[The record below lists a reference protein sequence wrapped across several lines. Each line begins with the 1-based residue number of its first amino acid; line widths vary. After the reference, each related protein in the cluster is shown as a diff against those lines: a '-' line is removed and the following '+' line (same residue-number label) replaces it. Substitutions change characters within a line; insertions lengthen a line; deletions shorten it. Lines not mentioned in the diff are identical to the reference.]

1 MDRNLVYAKELLEK
15 ENFTCVLWNGEH
27 LYTSRE
33 RGVKPL
39 LEWLDQG
46 LDLTSFSA
54 ADKVVGK
61 AAAFL
66 YVLLGVS
73 RVYASVISEAAEATL
88 LKVQIPT
95 SYDKKTKEIINRSGT
110 GLCPMEQATL
120 AIESPEEALL
130 AIKET
135 LKRLSH

>member
-15 ENFTCVLWNGEH
+15 ENFTCVLWYGEH

-46 LDLTSFSA
+46 LDLSSFSA

-73 RVYASVISEAAEATL
+73 RVYASVISEAAEAT
-88 LKVQIPT
+88 
-95 SYDKKTKEIINRSGT
+95 
-110 GLCPMEQATL
+110 
-120 AIESPEEALL
+120 
-130 AIKET
+130 
-135 LKRLSH
+135 